1 MPLTFVVV
9 VFFSGEEGVLGACL
23 SLDTAEQR
31 MCLVFHQKYNLLER

>member
-9 VFFSGEEGVLGACL
+9 FLRGGWNGGACL